1 MARAILDIPS
11 MPQNCYECPM
21 RRMYR
26 RKWFCQIIMHVAL
39 LDQRRPDCPLVEMDV
54 KALLKHT
61 EALQA
66 ENEQLKAELSQW
78 SYLGDIATTELIA
91 ERLHYIPTLKHALKH
106 ENEQLRAQVA
116 RVREALTV
124 ANNYMPDIGHF
135 CTCGKCKR
143 CGTDINYAGYKYCLK
158 CARVIIDAALS
169 DTTADYHNPADVEA
183 LRKAREAIKA
193 AWSDG
198 SANVAMDKA
207 SEALA
212 EIEKQIGGVK

>member
-1 MARAILDIPS
+1 MMLSDESTAKFEIELVNKQVQKIKQAKKD
-11 MPQNCYECPM
+11 
-21 RRMYR
+21 
-26 RKWFCQIIMHVAL
+26 CQTHYGKQL
-39 LDQRRPDCPLVEMDV
+39 GCGTC
-54 KALLKHT
+54 KALQLCMWIDELVDTIEAMRKHIET
-61 EALQA
+61 LQA
-66 ENEQLKAELSQW
+66 ENEQLQ
-78 SYLGDIATTELIA
+78 
-91 ERLHYIPTLKHALKH
+91 
-106 ENEQLRAQVA
+106 AQVA
-116 RVREALTV
+116 RVREALTM